1 MTSKSKQTELATTY
15 ASNDVENGWYSIWE
29 KGGYFKPKAGKQ
41 NSAYSIVM
49 PPPNVTGKLH
59 AGHALD
65 VTTQDA
71 LIRFKRMK
79 GFETLWIPG
88 MDHAGIATQSVVEK
102 MLKKTEHK
110 KKSDYTRE
118 IRHA

>member
-1 MTSKSKQTELATTY
+1 MSELETTY
-15 ASNDVENGWYSIWE
+15 SPKEVEKKWYKIWND
-29 KGGYFKPKAGKQ
+29 GGYFKPKPGKAGE
-41 NSAYSIVM
+41 AFCIIM

-65 VTTQDA
+65 VLTQDA

-79 GFETLWIPG
+79 GFEALWLPG

-102 MLKKTEHK
+102 MVYAEEKKTRR
-110 KKSDYTRE
+110 DYKRE
-118 IRHA
+118 DFS